1 MYRYIYRYPLQE
13 AGFYKIPDISSAGS
27 LACMVWSYLTIRTFK
42 KKKVFYKA
50 IENHKCYFHTIIL
63 RSFEL
68 PFKVS
73 FIKSIELIP
82 EDQI

>member
-1 MYRYIYRYPLQE
+1 MYGLELSDNQNLQ
-13 AGFYKIPDISSAGS
+13 
-27 LACMVWSYLTIRTFK
+27 K

-50 IENHKCYFHTIIL
+50 VENHKCYFHTIIL
-63 RSFEL
+63 KSFEL

-82 EDQI
+82 KDQI